1 MPSLAEYFAKE
12 RYQPKYEFGTRV
24 FGKWNKIP
32 FIGTIYGDS
41 VISEEQGPRLTIH
54 LDLPIKF
61 EDTVYT
67 VIIDT
72 HKSFKE
78 LSLLIDPE
86 DKKAL
91 LSRKVREADSKPA
104 SDGFDSHTAHQT
116 KTKSVEKSRSA
127 TLLENL
133 KKIAK

>member
-1 MPSLAEYFAKE
+1 MPSLADYFAKE
-12 RYQPKYEFGTRV
+12 RYQAKYEFGTRV

-41 VISEEQGPRLTIH
+41 VISEEQGPRLTVH

-61 EDTVYT
+61 ADTVYS

-72 HKSFKE
+72 HKSFKD
-78 LSLLIDPE
+78 LSVLVDPE
-86 DKKAL
+86 IKKVPVP
-91 LSRKVREADSKPA
+91 RKTKDSVSKP
-104 SDGFDSHTAHQT
+104 
-116 KTKSVEKSRSA
+116 VEKSRSA

-133 KKIAK
+133 KRITK

>member
-12 RYQPKYEFGTRV
+12 RYQAKYEFGTRV
-24 FGKWNKIP
+24 FGRWNKIP

-41 VISEEQGPRLTIH
+41 VINPDQGPRLTIH

-61 EDTVYT
+61 DDRILS

-72 HKSFKE
+72 HKSFKD
-78 LSLLIDPE
+78 LSVLVDPE
-86 DKKAL
+86 DKKA
-91 LSRKVREADSKPA
+91 RKVKESVPKP
-104 SDGFDSHTAHQT
+104 
-116 KTKSVEKSRSA
+116 VEKKRSA

-133 KKIAK
+133 RKIIK

>member
-1 MPSLAEYFAKE
+1 MPSLADYFAKE
-12 RYQPKYEFGTRV
+12 RYQAKYEFGTRV

-41 VISEEQGPRLTIH
+41 VISEEQGPRLTVH

-61 EDTVYT
+61 NGTVYS

-72 HKSFKE
+72 HKSFNE
-78 LSLLIDPE
+78 LSLLVDPE
-86 DKKAL
+86 AKKVPLA
-91 LSRKVREADSKPA
+91 RKAKEADIKP
-104 SDGFDSHTAHQT
+104 
-116 KTKSVEKSRSA
+116 VEKSRSA

-133 KKIAK
+133 KKITK

>member
-12 RYQPKYEFGTRV
+12 RYQAKYEFGTRV

-61 EDTVYT
+61 DDTVYS

-72 HKSFKE
+72 HKSFKD
-78 LSLLIDPE
+78 LSLLVDPE
-86 DKKAL
+86 AKKAP

-104 SDGFDSHTAHQT
+104 CDGFDSHTAHQT
-116 KTKSVEKSRSA
+116 KPVTKSRSA